1 MRTGT
6 SHSQIRNAKDP
17 FAVAVYRLINTKPA
31 ITYESQFIRVCS
43 KGAGITNSYSI
54 GTLYTSPLQGYL
66 LLAILH
72 VGRSPRKIPRLCM
85 LA

>member
-17 FAVAVYRLINTKPA
+17 FAVAVYGLINTKPA

-43 KGAGITNSYSI
+43 KGARIFLGLRPTCSMASRRYPCNGDVYNV
-54 GTLYTSPLQGYL
+54 P
-66 LLAILH
+66 IL
-72 VGRSPRKIPRLCM
+72 
-85 LA
+85 